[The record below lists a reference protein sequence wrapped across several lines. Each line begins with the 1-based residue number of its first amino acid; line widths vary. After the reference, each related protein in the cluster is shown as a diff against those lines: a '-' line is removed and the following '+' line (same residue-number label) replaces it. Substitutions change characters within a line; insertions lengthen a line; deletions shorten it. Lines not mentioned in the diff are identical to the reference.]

1 MWIDWAAWAAVVFV
15 VIVLLEL
22 TRLDLVF
29 LKVYLTE
36 PKMIG
41 PISQNPGAELPFVS
55 IVIPAKDEEDHIE
68 RSARAILASDY
79 ERFELILVNDRS
91 QDRTLEIM
99 QKLAREDHRV
109 KVTSVTT
116 LPKEWTGKTHAMF
129 QGAAQSTGDILL
141 FTDADTVLKPDALSR
156 SLNFLIKEHV
166 DMLSLFPAFA
176 RRGFIEDAVYTH
188 LALGISFFYPMSE
201 VNDTAKPGGIASGCF
216 IMLRK
221 TVYEEIG
228 TWRSLRHEVTED
240 VALSKAVKAHGRK
253 LMVLRG
259 AGVISTKPFKGISE
273 VCGFWKRT
281 YYGGLERDKIR
292 MLRLTTNFVALT
304 VTPFLF
310 VFSGIA
316 LFKGAETLGMTL
328 LFLLAGMATAAVII
342 PFSFFIDQ
350 EDGNWLYG
358 LTAPLGIAISAWV
371 AFSALIA
378 VLYDQGIRWRGSV
391 YK

>member
-1 MWIDWAAWAAVVFV
+1 MWIDWAAWAGVVFV

-29 LKVYLTE
+29 LKAYLTE
-36 PKMIG
+36 PKMSG
-41 PISQNPGAELPFVS
+41 PLSQNPGTDLPFIS
-55 IVIPAKDEEDHIE
+55 IIIPAKDEEDHIE
-68 RSARAILASDY
+68 RSARAVLASDY

-91 QDRTLEIM
+91 QDGTLEIM
-99 QKLAREDHRV
+99 KKLALEDHRV
-109 KVTSVTT
+109 KVTSVTA

-129 QGAAQSTGDILL
+129 QGAAKSAGEILL
-141 FTDADTVLKPDALSR
+141 FTDADTVLRSDALSR
-156 SLNFLIKEHV
+156 SLNFYIKENL

-201 VNDTAKPGGIASGCF
+201 VNDRAKPGGIASGCF

-221 TVYEEIG
+221 SVYDEIG
-228 TWRSLRHEVTED
+228 TWRSFRHEVTED

-281 YYGGLERDKIR
+281 YYGGLERDKVR

-304 VTPFLF
+304 VTAFLF

-316 LFKGAETLGMTL
+316 LFRGATTMGMTL
-328 LFLLAGMATAAVII
+328 LFLLAAMATAAVII
-342 PFSFFIDQ
+342 PFSFYIDQ

-371 AFSALIA
+371 ALSALIA
-378 VLYDQGIRWRGSV
+378 VISDQGIRWRGSV

>member
-1 MWIDWAAWAAVVFV
+1 MWIDWAAWAGVVFV
-15 VIVLLEL
+15 SIVLLEL
-22 TRLDLVF
+22 ARLDLVF

-36 PKMIG
+36 PKMTG
-41 PISQNPGAELPFVS
+41 PISQNPGTDLPFVS
-55 IVIPAKDEEDHIE
+55 IIIPAKDEENHIE
-68 RSARAILASDY
+68 RSAWAVLASDY
-79 ERFELILVNDRS
+79 QRLELILVNDRS
-91 QDRTLEIM
+91 QDGTLEIM
-99 QKLAREDHRV
+99 QRLAREDSRV
-109 KVTSVTT
+109 KVTSVTS
-116 LPKEWTGKTHAMF
+116 LPVEWTGKTHAMF
-129 QGAAQSTGDILL
+129 QGAAKAAGEILL
-141 FTDADTVLKPDALSR
+141 FTDADTVLRPDALSR
-156 SLNFLIKEHV
+156 SLNFFMKENL

-188 LALGISFFYPMSE
+188 LALGISFFYPLTE

-221 TVYEEIG
+221 TVYDEIG
-228 TWRSLRHEVTED
+228 TWRSFRHEVTED

-259 AGVISTKPFKGISE
+259 AGVISTKPFDGISE

-304 VTPFLF
+304 VTAFLF
-310 VFSGIA
+310 VISGIA
-316 LFKGAETLGMTL
+316 LFQGAATVGMTL
-328 LFLLAGMATAAVII
+328 LFFLTAMATAAVII

-358 LTAPLGIAISAWV
+358 FTAPLGIAISAWV
-371 AFSALIA
+371 AFSALVA
-378 VLYDQGIRWRGSV
+378 VLSDQGISWRGSV

>member
-1 MWIDWAAWAAVVFV
+1 MWIDWAAWAGVVFV
-15 VIVLLEL
+15 FIVLLEL

-41 PISQNPGAELPFVS
+41 PISQNIGADLPFIS
-55 IVIPAKDEEDHIE
+55 IIIPAKDEEDHIE
-68 RSARAILASDY
+68 RSARAVLASDY
-79 ERFELILVNDRS
+79 QRLELILVNDRS
-91 QDRTLEIM
+91 QDSTLEIM
-99 QKLAREDHRV
+99 QKLAREDDRV
-109 KVTSVTT
+109 KVTSITD

-129 QGAAQSTGDILL
+129 QGAAKSVGEILL
-141 FTDADTVLKPDALSR
+141 FTDADTVLTPDALSR
-156 SLNFLIKEHV
+156 SLNFFVKENL

-176 RRGFIEDAVYTH
+176 RRGFVEDAVYTH
-188 LALGISFFYPMSE
+188 LALGISFFYPLSE
-201 VNDTAKPGGIASGCF
+201 VNDGAKPGGIASGCF
-216 IMLRK
+216 IMLHK
-221 TVYEEIG
+221 AVYDEIG
-228 TWRSLRHEVTED
+228 TWRSFRHEVTED

-259 AGVISTKPFKGISE
+259 AGVISTKPFEGISE
-273 VCGFWKRT
+273 VCRFWKRT
-281 YYGGLERDKIR
+281 YYGGLERNKARI
-292 MLRLTTNFVALT
+292 LRLTTNYVALT
-304 VTPFLF
+304 VTAFLF

-316 LFKGAETLGMTL
+316 LFNGASSMGMTL
-328 LFLLAGMATAAVII
+328 LFLLAAMATAAVII

-371 AFSALIA
+371 AFSALVA
-378 VLYDQGIRWRGSV
+378 VLSDQGIRWRGSV